1 LFVGSALKFIYNIS
15 YDVAQLATTIVNAVE
30 AEKFFISVIM
40 VPVRLME
47 YVPASKSLLVSIVSF
62 PVVNGGPVWFN

>member
-1 LFVGSALKFIYNIS
+1 LFVGSAFKFIYIIS
-15 YDVAQLATTIVNAVE
+15 YDVAQLNAVE
-30 AEKFFISVIM
+30 AEKFFTSVIM

-62 PVVNGGPVWFN
+62 PVVIGGPVWFN

>member
-1 LFVGSALKFIYNIS
+1 VIVIIS

-30 AEKFFISVIM
+30 AEKFLTSVSIM
-40 VPVRLME
+40 PVKMIL

-62 PVVNGGPVWFN
+62 PVVIGGPV